1 MIIKFPL
8 DGNEINDD
16 LSVKTKEF
24 GTNVRDHAVL
34 FDCATVINH
43 KFLKKTNDAAKIA
56 DDFEIT
62 DLEITGEI
70 A

>member
-34 FDCATVINH
+34 FDCATIS
-43 KFLKKTNDAAKIA
+43 KKTNDAAKIA